1 MNYTN
6 TMKYTFD
13 NERLPTIPCSS
24 LPGNKMQYVLKGSSI
39 VSEVES
45 IKFSKLTKPNERV
58 LSVEPSMWEQPL
70 ANNHPGDAIAGQMSG
85 RHNRRHNVRQIRT
98 KEIIWHRM
106 WAVHICKFIDCI
118 FTVVLV
124 IFDRQIYIWF
134 IGARNVLYITDN
146 ECEIKLYVINKL
158 SEINSIFIFNI
169 VPILI

>member
-1 MNYTN
+1 
-6 TMKYTFD
+6 
-13 NERLPTIPCSS
+13 
-24 LPGNKMQYVLKGSSI
+24 
-39 VSEVES
+39 
-45 IKFSKLTKPNERV
+45 
-58 LSVEPSMWEQPL
+58 
-70 ANNHPGDAIAGQMSG
+70 
-85 RHNRRHNVRQIRT
+85 
-98 KEIIWHRM
+98 M